1 MEKESLHDYMKAQF
15 ESKFGGRRR
24 REGDAQEQ
32 GVYGDEPDPESGG
45 GQLNQ
50 GSSCLRE

>member
-1 MEKESLHDYMKAQF
+1 MEKESLHDYLQAQPG
-15 ESKFGGRRR
+15 STFGGRWRR
-24 REGDAQEQ
+24 DGDAQEQ

-50 GSSCLRE
+50 GGSCLRE